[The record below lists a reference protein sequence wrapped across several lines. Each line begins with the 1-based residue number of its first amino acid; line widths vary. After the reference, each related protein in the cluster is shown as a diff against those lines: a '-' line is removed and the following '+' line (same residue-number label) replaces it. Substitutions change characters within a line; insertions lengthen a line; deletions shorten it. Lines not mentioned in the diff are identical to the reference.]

1 MFGLTKL
8 VSVELLASI
17 VYASNHTI
25 CVSLKNQQ
33 FMIQPTLNNLYPN
46 EYGQGLRYYQFAD
59 NLDRCIESCNTLNIL
74 SNKLCVPDKTEDL
87 NLNVFNMITGIKSVN
102 KTYIMQVRI
111 QVWL

>member
-1 MFGLTKL
+1 
-8 VSVELLASI
+8 
-17 VYASNHTI
+17 
-25 CVSLKNQQ
+25 
-33 FMIQPTLNNLYPN
+33 MIQPTLNNLYPN
-46 EYGQGLRYYQFAD
+46 EYGQGLRYYQFAV